1 MGDAAL
7 FLTWPEDRSLDKRWF
22 GRVCCEYSDLIL
34 GNLCYG
40 GQCDL
45 LKESVDYQDDMQFE
59 VTVDLIRI
67 VLLP

>member
-1 MGDAAL
+1 M
-7 FLTWPEDRSLDKRWF
+7 
-22 GRVCCEYSDLIL
+22 CCECSDLIL

-45 LKESVDYQDDMQFE
+45 LKESVDYRDDMQFE
-59 VTVDLIRI
+59 VTLDLIRI